1 MWIAWISLYA
11 VFFQSWQV
19 SERHTYF
26 GNYKWSG
33 VIIMRMIYDKRTD
46 QLQLVIQ
53 EDKDANPR
61 VLDEDVTVAYSKD
74 GKISKI
80 SISNALTRIFDGLGV
95 KMPSERLASA
105 EEGEGELR
113 VDVDADKCLGFGS
126 CVIVSPDVFR
136 LDERPG
142 KGVFRSRA
150 KLDVLDQAG
159 GRDFDNLLMAA
170 QSCPTQAI
178 TILDRKTGKRIYPPE

>member
-1 MWIAWISLYA
+1 
-11 VFFQSWQV
+11 
-19 SERHTYF
+19 
-26 GNYKWSG
+26 
-33 VIIMRMIYDKRTD
+33 MRMIYDKRTD
-46 QLQLVIQ
+46 QLQLLIQ
-53 EDKDANPR
+53 DDKEASQR
-61 VLDEDVTVAYSKD
+61 VLDEDVTVAYAKD
-74 GKISKI
+74 GKIAKI
-80 SISNALTRIFDGLGV
+80 SINHALTRIFDGLGV
-95 KMPSERLASA
+95 KMPSERQASA

-142 KGVFRSRA
+142 KGVFQSRA

-159 GRDFDNLLMAA
+159 GKDFDNLLMAA

-178 TILDRKTGKRIYPPE
+178 TIIDRKTGKRIYPPE